1 MGDRSEGG
9 WARVRG
15 HRIVA
20 VSALAI
26 EPGLWA
32 GLGMALA
39 FAGLKVVTPVGPFG
53 TLPPL
58 TMRHLPPQAL
68 AGFDPFS
75 RNGAAAPTAVTGL
88 DLTLFGVRLDRGS
101 GRGGAI
107 IGGNDGIQRNY
118 TVGDTVVPGVKLA
131 AVAFDGVSLDRG
143 GTREQL
149 FLDQSRKQS
158 PPATAPGVSLTRDVR
173 FFAGA
178 DGVALEPAGRS
189 GAFAA
194 AGLLPGDV
202 LQRIDG
208 RRVTSLAQA
217 LDIAVNVHVG
227 EPLPLVLKRRDREVT
242 ISIIARP

>member
-1 MGDRSEGG
+1 M
-9 WARVRG
+9 RG
-15 HRIVA
+15 HRLVA

-26 EPGLWA
+26 EPALWA

-39 FAGLKVVTPVGPFG
+39 FAGLKMVTPVGPFG
-53 TLPPL
+53 TLPLL
-58 TMRHLPPQAL
+58 TIRRLPPQAL
-68 AGFDPFS
+68 AGFDPFG
-75 RNGAAAPTAVTGL
+75 RTGAAAPTAVTGL

-107 IGGNDGIQRNY
+107 IGGNDGVQRNY
-118 TVGDTVVPGVKLA
+118 SVGDMVVPGVTLA

-143 GTREQL
+143 GVREQL

-158 PPATAPGVSLTRDVR
+158 PSATAPGVSLTRDVR
-173 FFAGA
+173 FFAA
-178 DGVALEPAGRS
+178 TDGVALEPAGRS

-208 RRVTSLAQA
+208 RRVTGIAQA
-217 LDIAVNVHVG
+217 LDIAVNVHAG
-227 EPLPLVLKRRDREVT
+227 EPLPLVVKRRDREVT